1 MRSCLLLST
10 YIHEQYTGNNAT
22 EIVKALDELFT
33 PCNDNGWASSGV
45 YCFWAPESFE
55 ILYVGLALDL
65 AQRFRQHNGMIKSP
79 RNTCKHYKIKDWFKS
94 HDKLGY
100 SVLVQSS
107 LSQASCKRFNIRFD
121 LPKDE
126 MERQHGELIMAG
138 HEAIVS
144 TEGLLIEA
152 HKKAKGILPRW
163 NNVGGSISG
172 GKKATAR
179 HIYLLKLFSGE
190 LDDWMISRKSIMQL
204 FQNPTYEKWEN
215 YLHAIR
221 SHAIITQSSF
231 NEAWLHFPDIG
242 KIKSEILGNNYLPVK
257 WTS

>member
-1 MRSCLLLST
+1 
-10 YIHEQYTGNNAT
+10 
-22 EIVKALDELFT
+22 
-33 PCNDNGWASSGV
+33 
-45 YCFWAPESFE
+45 
-55 ILYVGLALDL
+55 
-65 AQRFRQHNGMIKSP
+65 MIKSP

-126 MERQHGELIMAG
+126 MERQYGELIMAG